1 MESSTILQSFK
12 IQDKLNP
19 LIWNRSGDG
28 EYVIKPEVREKLI
41 EIAENFIDFLG
52 VDVDVEDITMTG
64 SLSNYNWSS
73 FSDIDLHIIVDFDSI
88 DIDDDLL
95 RQLFNSKKTIWNSTH
110 DVEVYGFEVEVYVQN
125 QSEPHFATGVYSIM
139 YDEWINEPQQ
149 EEVTFDDEKLL
160 SKASTWTN
168 MIDGV
173 YEKANLLDPEETLSL
188 IEKVKDK
195 LKKYR
200 SCGLEKNGEY
210 SYENLTFK
218 FLRRNGYIQKLFDLK
233 NKITDDILSLE

>member
-1 MESSTILQSFK
+1 MESNTILQSFK
-12 IQDKLNP
+12 IQDELNP

-73 FSDIDLHIIVDFDSI
+73 FSDIDLHIIVDFNSI

-173 YEKANLLDPEETLSL
+173 YEKANFLDPEETLSL

>member
-1 MESSTILQSFK
+1 MESNTILQSFK
-12 IQDKLNP
+12 VQDELNP
-19 LIWNRSGDG
+19 TIWDKESDN
-28 EYVIKPEVREKLI
+28 EYMLKPEIREKLL
-41 EIAENFIDFLG
+41 EISENFIEFIG
-52 VDVDVEDITMTG
+52 IDVDIEDITMTG
-64 SLSNYNWSS
+64 SLANYNWSS
-73 FSDIDLHIIVDFDSI
+73 FSDIDLHIIVDFESV

-110 DVEVYGFEVEVYVQN
+110 DIEVYGFEVEVYVQN
-125 QSEPHFATGVYSIM
+125 QNEAHFATGVYSIM
-139 YDEWINEPQQ
+139 YEEWINEPKQ
-149 EEVTFDDEKLL
+149 EETVFDDQKLL
-160 SKASTWTN
+160 SKAYTWVD

-173 YEKANLLDPEETLSL
+173 EKKSTLLEPEETLEL
-188 IEKVKDK
+188 IGKVKDK

-200 SCGLEKNGEY
+200 QCGLEKNGEY

>member
-73 FSDIDLHIIVDFDSI
+73 FSDIDLHIIVDFNSI

>member
-1 MESSTILQSFK
+1 M
-12 IQDKLNP
+12 
-19 LIWNRSGDG
+19 
-28 EYVIKPEVREKLI
+28 IKPEVRKKLI

-149 EEVTFDDEKLL
+149 EEVTFDDEKYVLVRE
-160 SKASTWTN
+160 SEIA
-168 MIDGV
+168 MV
-173 YEKANLLDPEETLSL
+173 
-188 IEKVKDK
+188 
-195 LKKYR
+195 
-200 SCGLEKNGEY
+200 SC
-210 SYENLTFK
+210 
-218 FLRRNGYIQKLFDLK
+218 
-233 NKITDDILSLE
+233 

>member
-1 MESSTILQSFK
+1 M
-12 IQDKLNP
+12 
-19 LIWNRSGDG
+19 
-28 EYVIKPEVREKLI
+28 IKPEVRKKLI

-149 EEVTFDDEKLL
+149 EEVTFDDEKYVLVRE
-160 SKASTWTN
+160 SEIA
-168 MIDGV
+168 MI
-173 YEKANLLDPEETLSL
+173 
-188 IEKVKDK
+188 
-195 LKKYR
+195 
-200 SCGLEKNGEY
+200 SC
-210 SYENLTFK
+210 
-218 FLRRNGYIQKLFDLK
+218 
-233 NKITDDILSLE
+233 

>member
-1 MESSTILQSFK
+1 MESNTILQSFK

>member
-1 MESSTILQSFK
+1 MESNTILQSFK
-12 IQDKLNP
+12 VQDGLNP
-19 LIWNRSGDG
+19 TIWDEESDG
-28 EYVIKPEVREKLI
+28 LYIIKPEVREKLI
-41 EIAENFIDFLG
+41 EIASNFIEFIG

-64 SLSNYNWSS
+64 SLANYNWSS
-73 FSDIDLHIIVDFDSI
+73 FSDIDLHIIVDFAST
-88 DIDDDLL
+88 DIDNDLL

-110 DVEVYGFEVEVYVQN
+110 DIEVYGFEVEVYVQN
-125 QSEPHFATGVYSIM
+125 QSEPHFATGVYSVM
-139 YDEWINEPQQ
+139 YEEWINEPQK
-149 EEVTFDDEKLL
+149 EDVTFDNQKLL
-160 SKASTWTN
+160 SKASTWVE

-173 YEKANLLDPEETLSL
+173 EEKSEVLQPEETLEL
-188 IEKVKDK
+188 IQKVKDK

>member
-73 FSDIDLHIIVDFDSI
+73 FSDIDLHIIVDFNSI

-173 YEKANLLDPEETLSL
+173 YETANFLDTEETLSL

>member
-1 MESSTILQSFK
+1 MESNTILQSFK
-12 IQDKLNP
+12 IQDELNP

-218 FLRRNGYIQKLFDLK
+218 FLRRSGYIKKLFDLK
-233 NKITDDILSLE
+233 NKVLDLSLSLD

>member
-1 MESSTILQSFK
+1 M
-12 IQDKLNP
+12 
-19 LIWNRSGDG
+19 
-28 EYVIKPEVREKLI
+28 
-41 EIAENFIDFLG
+41 
-52 VDVDVEDITMTG
+52 
-64 SLSNYNWSS
+64 
-73 FSDIDLHIIVDFDSI
+73 
-88 DIDDDLL
+88 
-95 RQLFNSKKTIWNSTH
+95 
-110 DVEVYGFEVEVYVQN
+110 EVYVQN

>member
-12 IQDKLNP
+12 IQDELNP
-19 LIWNRSGDG
+19 LIWNGSGNG
-28 EYVIKPEVREKLI
+28 EYVIKPEVRKKLI